1 MCSSGRR
8 LAGIGP
14 SPDKPFKPN
23 PLRHLAQMC
32 RGSCHN
38 SPISRL
44 RVGLTQALARTGEIK
59 EGENYERAVSSAIGH
74 APWLPQRRPRN
85 PCIVY
90 CLALCRACHTSRLAR
105 ARYVGSFIGGV
116 LIHPASVLICK
127 LLGSTGAHSKDNPLG
142 SLAWASTIWLIFS
155 LPLAYGVALYRIEWF
170 FPAMLLIIGGRYL
183 VFASLFGMRLY
194 WALGLSLAVAAHLL
208 SRTAASPV
216 VSAFVGAGIEAL
228 FAVGVL
234 VGHGRWARANNS
246 FKQKPLRGSA

>member
-1 MCSSGRR
+1 MSELSQVQADMRRGYRSGGPGILASSIAW
-8 LAGIGP
+8 LCAGLVTLHV
-14 SPDKPFKPN
+14 SPE
-23 PLRHLAQMC
+23 
-32 RGSCHN
+32 RGMW
-38 SPISRL
+38 
-44 RVGLTQALARTGEIK
+44 AL
-59 EGENYERAVSSAIGH
+59 
-74 APWLPQRRPRN
+74 
-85 PCIVY
+85 
-90 CLALCRACHTSRLAR
+90 
-105 ARYVGSFIGGV
+105 FIGGV
-116 LIHPASVLICK
+116 LIHPVSVLICK

-194 WALGLSLAVAAHLL
+194 WALGLSLAVAAYLL

-216 VSAFVGAGIEAL
+216 VSALVGAGIEAL

-246 FKQKPLRGSA
+246 FKPNPLRRFVQMCRCSIAPIHRLARCGSA